1 MNSERT
7 LCFPRV
13 PLEIPEDI
21 AQCARDVFCIA
32 LVRFVV
38 TWAVSALLDSALLDV
53 LCGALVLGA
62 RSGRAAG
69 LEGTLLMLA
78 TVAAGICAVKNG
90 LFLVV
95 LLCAGEAPLAV

>member
-1 MNSERT
+1 MISERA

-38 TWAVSALLDSALLDV
+38 TWAVSALLAPPPPFPFPVPFLRLLKVSHASASSSSKL
-53 LCGALVLGA
+53 
-62 RSGRAAG
+62 
-69 LEGTLLMLA
+69 
-78 TVAAGICAVKNG
+78 
-90 LFLVV
+90 
-95 LLCAGEAPLAV
+95 